1 MIEKIGQKMVEPLLD
16 GLFSFFQNW
25 IVSVLDTLLTYFT
38 KDFAPDMGKFIEYLG
53 SDNVASIQNVLMYT
67 GIGLASVIFLF
78 NIFMHSFPQLREDRD
93 SLATAFIRY
102 IIALLLVGS
111 GVAFLEEWILST
123 AMFVYNWI
131 GEITIDTTNIF
142 ELGSSYISTVVDSLV
157 LNAEIPGIS
166 ILLAILS
173 IIFAITIIVNFF
185 KFALEVV
192 ERYVVMCFLVLCF
205 PVAASCYASSGT
217 KRIFSAYW
225 RMLIS
230 EIIVLV
236 LNKLFI
242 VGFLAMAGTAKVLST
257 GVLGFAFVIAYLR
270 LAQRAD
276 GLLKSIGLNTV
287 QTGGSL
293 LDEAK
298 GAMATGIMTARI
310 ASAGMTAIGGVAGGS
325 MQSAGVKSGNFE
337 KFANGQKLSNVGHNK
352 SHSDG
357 QTLKDYVAAGGTL
370 NPEEDYAR
378 EAAARAAMT
387 SGYKDLSS
395 MSQKMQE
402 AVIKQTYGDSLTDL
416 ATRSGFENAS
426 FSDVTVGANGDIHAK
441 MTYGDNREMPVSL
454 TKNPPRD
461 AISNIGS
468 VTDIAGNQMYL
479 SRAESTNDIINKAR
493 QEGTLNASNP
503 DVMDAATQMVQTN
516 GLSGLKNMPSD
527 VQSKAFTA
535 THGAGFNEMAKNTG
549 LGITA
554 DDIHNLSV
562 DNSGKAHGTASI
574 AGRDMNIEIS
584 PTQPADSNS
593 LVGAY
598 ADKDGRMQFVT
609 ATPMQRNFDD
619 IEYDTKD
626 NRMPGTPVHSEP
638 SASAG
643 QAPGS
648 INTATSATGQPGTP
662 VHGEPSA
669 TGQPNAPV
677 NATPSAAGQPNAPV
691 NATPSAAGQPNAPV
705 NATSSTTGQPGTP
718 VHGEPSPAGQ
728 SGTPVNATPS
738 AAGQPG
744 TPVHGEPSPAG
755 QPGTPVNATP
765 SAAGQPGTPVHGEPS
780 PAGQPNAP
788 VNATPSATGQPGTPV
803 HGEPS
808 PAGQS
813 GTPVNATPSA
823 AGQPGT
829 PVHGEPSP
837 AGQSGTPVNATPS
850 AAGQPGTSVHGEPS
864 PAGQPNAPV
873 NATPFAAGQ
882 PNAPVNATS
891 STTGQPGTPAHGEP
905 TASAGQSSSKTYD
918 DLSYTD
924 FMMQEEGFDELLG
937 TPPVS
942 DGSGSSKDST
952 YNATPPNSNTVLNQG
967 QGGNQT
973 PPVMPSPSPSSDA
986 RRSFLQTKKS
996 AAEIA
1001 SGVTLDRGWK
1011 SANSIHLEGSRFT
1024 STSNGGVEL
1033 RNYDNDVMMYQD
1045 PKGFQHY
1052 SFGTKTPNEADFTA
1066 GGTYES
1072 SGYRNVK
1079 ITGRFPDGSFTF
1091 EADGFDKKGDAA
1103 RSKYVAQDYAKNHD
1117 QPGRVIQGN
1126 RIHQSLLVREVNAKK
1141 DLFGKGSER

>member
-157 LNAEIPGIS
+157 LNAEIPGIG

-535 THGAGFNEMAKNTG
+535 THGAGFNGMARNTG

-626 NRMPGTPVHSEP
+626 DRT
-638 SASAG
+638 
-643 QAPGS
+643 
-648 INTATSATGQPGTP
+648 PGTP
-662 VHGEPSA
+662 VHGEPSL
-669 TGQPNAPV
+669 
-677 NATPSAAGQPNAPV
+677 
-691 NATPSAAGQPNAPV
+691 
-705 NATSSTTGQPGTP
+705 
-718 VHGEPSPAGQ
+718 
-728 SGTPVNATPS
+728 
-738 AAGQPG
+738 
-744 TPVHGEPSPAG
+744 
-755 QPGTPVNATP
+755 
-765 SAAGQPGTPVHGEPS
+765 
-780 PAGQPNAP
+780 AGQPNAP
-788 VNATPSATGQPGTPV
+788 VNATPSATGQPDTSV

-808 PAGQS
+808 ASAGQP
-813 GTPVNATPSA
+813 GTPINAATSA

-829 PVHGEPSP
+829 P
-837 AGQSGTPVNATPS
+837 
-850 AAGQPGTSVHGEPS
+850 VHGEPS

-882 PNAPVNATS
+882 PNAPV
-891 STTGQPGTPAHGEP
+891 HGEP

-973 PPVMPSPSPSSDA
+973 PPVMPSPSPSSDT

>member
-157 LNAEIPGIS
+157 LNAEIPGIG

-461 AISNIGS
+461 AMSNIGS

-662 VHGEPSA
+662 VHGEPS
-669 TGQPNAPV
+669 
-677 NATPSAAGQPNAPV
+677 
-691 NATPSAAGQPNAPV
+691 
-705 NATSSTTGQPGTP
+705 
-718 VHGEPSPAGQ
+718 PAGQ

-744 TPVHGEPSPAG
+744 TPV
-755 QPGTPVNATP
+755 
-765 SAAGQPGTPVHGEPS
+765 
-780 PAGQPNAP
+780 
-788 VNATPSATGQPGTPV
+788 
-803 HGEPS
+803 
-808 PAGQS
+808 
-813 GTPVNATPSA
+813 
-823 AGQPGT
+823 
-829 PVHGEPSP
+829 
-837 AGQSGTPVNATPS
+837 
-850 AAGQPGTSVHGEPS
+850 
-864 PAGQPNAPV
+864 
-873 NATPFAAGQ
+873 
-882 PNAPVNATS
+882 
-891 STTGQPGTPAHGEP
+891 HGEP

-1079 ITGRFPDGSFTF
+1079 ITGRFPDGTFTF

>member
-157 LNAEIPGIS
+157 LNAEIPGIG

-626 NRMPGTPVHSEP
+626 NRMPGTPVHGEP

-648 INTATSATGQPGTP
+648 INTATSAAGQPGTP
-662 VHGEPSA
+662 VHGE
-669 TGQPNAPV
+669 
-677 NATPSAAGQPNAPV
+677 PSAAGQPNAPV
-691 NATPSAAGQPNAPV
+691 NATPSAAGQPNA
-705 NATSSTTGQPGTP
+705 P

-744 TPVHGEPSPAG
+744 TPVHDEPSPAG
-755 QPGTPVNATP
+755 KSGTPVNATP
-765 SAAGQPGTPVHGEPS
+765 FAAGQPGTPVHGEPS
-780 PAGQPNAP
+780 ATGQPNAP

-803 HGEPS
+803 
-808 PAGQS
+808 
-813 GTPVNATPSA
+813 
-823 AGQPGT
+823 
-829 PVHGEPSP
+829 
-837 AGQSGTPVNATPS
+837 
-850 AAGQPGTSVHGEPS
+850 
-864 PAGQPNAPV
+864 
-873 NATPFAAGQ
+873 
-882 PNAPVNATS
+882 
-891 STTGQPGTPAHGEP
+891 HGEP

-967 QGGNQT
+967 QGGKQT

>member
-157 LNAEIPGIS
+157 LNAEIPGIG

-535 THGAGFNEMAKNTG
+535 THGAGFNGMARNTG

-626 NRMPGTPVHSEP
+626 DRTPGTPVHSEP
-638 SASAG
+638 SA
-643 QAPGS
+643 
-648 INTATSATGQPGTP
+648 
-662 VHGEPSA
+662 
-669 TGQPNAPV
+669 
-677 NATPSAAGQPNAPV
+677 AGQP
-691 NATPSAAGQPNAPV
+691 
-705 NATSSTTGQPGTP
+705 
-718 VHGEPSPAGQ
+718 
-728 SGTPVNATPS
+728 GTPVNATPS
-738 AAGQPG
+738 PAGQPG
-744 TPVHGEPSPAG
+744 TPVHGEPSL
-755 QPGTPVNATP
+755 
-765 SAAGQPGTPVHGEPS
+765 
-780 PAGQPNAP
+780 AGQPNAP
-788 VNATPSATGQPGTPV
+788 VNATPSATGQPDTSV

-808 PAGQS
+808 ASAGQP
-813 GTPVNATPSA
+813 GTPINAATSA

-837 AGQSGTPVNATPS
+837 AGQS
-850 AAGQPGTSVHGEPS
+850 
-864 PAGQPNAPV
+864 NAPV

-882 PNAPVNATS
+882 PNAPV
-891 STTGQPGTPAHGEP
+891 HGEP

-973 PPVMPSPSPSSDA
+973 PPVMPSPSPSSDT

>member
-310 ASAGMTAIGGVAGGS
+310 ASAGMTAIGGVAGRS

-744 TPVHGEPSPAG
+744 T
-755 QPGTPVNATP
+755 
-765 SAAGQPGTPVHGEPS
+765 
-780 PAGQPNAP
+780 
-788 VNATPSATGQPGTPV
+788 
-803 HGEPS
+803 
-808 PAGQS
+808 
-813 GTPVNATPSA
+813 
-823 AGQPGT
+823 
-829 PVHGEPSP
+829 
-837 AGQSGTPVNATPS
+837 
-850 AAGQPGTSVHGEPS
+850 SVHGEPS